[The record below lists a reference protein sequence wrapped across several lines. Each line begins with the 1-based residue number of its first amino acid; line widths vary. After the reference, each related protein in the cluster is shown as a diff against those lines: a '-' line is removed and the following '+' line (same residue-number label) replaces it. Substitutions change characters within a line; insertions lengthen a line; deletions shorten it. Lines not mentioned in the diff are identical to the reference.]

1 MPTLVSPLLG
11 MDLSPA
17 QRARQKPLPLYC
29 APLGGLMA
37 NENATY
43 LDDGEVDLV
52 IGSQD
57 SVFRYR
63 LTISSKK

>member
-1 MPTLVSPLLG
+1 MVVRRVLG
-11 MDLSPA
+11 LMAL
-17 QRARQKPLPLYC
+17 RW
-29 APLGGLMA
+29 GGLMA

-57 SVFRYR
+57 SLFRYR

>member
-1 MPTLVSPLLG
+1 
-11 MDLSPA
+11 
-17 QRARQKPLPLYC
+17 
-29 APLGGLMA
+29 MA

-63 LTISSKK
+63 LTISPKK